1 MKSIVQSPSAS
12 LDVVTPLD
20 RAIGAMLGLA
30 CADSLLDR
38 HVHFGD
44 EQLSGLSL
52 LPSAVGWGEVTLA
65 NIALASALLASDTLQ
80 MQDLLLRY
88 QRQDGRHLYPP
99 CGLQSQWLP
108 EVRMVTCSDS
118 LLRVPLSLQLLPIV
132 LFHQQESD
140 LRQACIS
147 SRLLLDGMVSEPYQ
161 AQLQQLGQMLSAL
174 LAGDPIGSAIQGCDS
189 MRGGYPEA
197 LISGLADFPVILTAL
212 QQQPNFHA
220 GLCWVVRHSSQTHAA
235 CGLYGMLAGAMYGE
249 KFLPQVWLNLLAG
262 GEELR
267 NLAWML
273 YMGLTG
279 EELSQAVLNLG
290 LISEH
295 HRALRPLN
303 RVVVRTPSDYQPGL
317 PLQSALAIDVS
328 LPCLGARYAQALS
341 WLEANPNLHGQRASV
356 EAALLTD
363 PTMQFVRLY
372 ARYASWLKWPIPE
385 RLQLAGDF
393 EEDVLIAKSVD
404 ELQ

>member
-1 MKSIVQSPSAS
+1 
-12 LDVVTPLD
+12 
-20 RAIGAMLGLA
+20 
-30 CADSLLDR
+30 
-38 HVHFGD
+38 
-44 EQLSGLSL
+44 
-52 LPSAVGWGEVTLA
+52 
-65 NIALASALLASDTLQ
+65 
-80 MQDLLLRY
+80 
-88 QRQDGRHLYPP
+88 
-99 CGLQSQWLP
+99 
-108 EVRMVTCSDS
+108 
-118 LLRVPLSLQLLPIV
+118 
-132 LFHQQESD
+132 
-140 LRQACIS
+140 
-147 SRLLLDGMVSEPYQ
+147 
-161 AQLQQLGQMLSAL
+161 
-174 LAGDPIGSAIQGCDS
+174 

-235 CGLYGMLAGAMYGE
+235 CGLYGMLAGPCMGRS
-249 KFLPQVWLNLLAG
+249 FTQVWLNLLAG

-341 WLEANPNLHGQRASV
+341 WLEATQTSMGNERVWKLHC
-356 EAALLTD
+356 
-363 PTMQFVRLY
+363 
-372 ARYASWLKWPIPE
+372 
-385 RLQLAGDF
+385 
-393 EEDVLIAKSVD
+393 
-404 ELQ
+404 

>member
-1 MKSIVQSPSAS
+1 MKLTVQYHSAP

-30 CADSLLDR
+30 CADGLLDR

-52 LPSAVGWGEVTLA
+52 SPSSVGWGEVTLA

-99 CGLQSQWLP
+99 CGLQSQWQP
-108 EVRMVTCSDS
+108 EARMVTCSDS
-118 LLRVPLSLQLLPIV
+118 LLRVPLTLQLLPIV

-140 LRQACIS
+140 RRQECIA

-161 AQLQQLGQMLSAL
+161 AHLQQVGNLLAAL
-174 LAGDPIGSAIQGCDS
+174 LAGESIASAILGCDLIQ
-189 MRGGYPEA
+189 GGYPEA
-197 LISGLADFPVILTAL
+197 LVSGLADFTVILTAL

-220 GLCWVVRHSSQTHAA
+220 GLQWVVRHSAQTHAA
-235 CGLYGMLAGAMYGE
+235 SSLYGMLAGAMFGE
-249 KFLPQVWLNLLAG
+249 KFLPQIWLNLLAG

-295 HRALRPLN
+295 HRALRPRN
-303 RVVVRTPSDYQPGL
+303 RVVVRTPADYQPGL
-317 PLQSALAIDVS
+317 PLQSALDIDLS
-328 LPCLGARYAQALS
+328 LPCLGAQYTQALS
-341 WLEANPNLHGQRASV
+341 WLEANPHLHGQRVSV
-356 EAALLTD
+356 ESALLTD
-363 PTMQFVRLY
+363 PTLQFVHLY
-372 ARYASWLKWPIPE
+372 ARYASWLKWPIPD
-385 RLQLAGDF
+385 RLQLA
-393 EEDVLIAKSVD
+393 EKLEVEVLTAKSIDVL
-404 ELQ
+404 Q